1 MGYSDRPCERCGAMI
16 PRAYNTRRFCSE
28 CRRETANAR
37 RKASRAKEKAEQQ
50 AQKPK
55 PADSRQTI
63 RSVNDA
69 AQTDGLSYGHYVHLA
84 EPRRASQR
92 PEKMT
97 RYETIRALSLR
108 REGKSYTE
116 IAKLLDRPQK
126 EVYIAVQTLREA
138 GAVKCD
144 LCRWRPVDGRACIW
158 PRCIYDL

>member
-1 MGYSDRPCERCGAMI
+1 MFTDKPCERCGAMML
-16 PRAYNTRRFCSE
+16 RAHDNKKYCAA
-28 CRRETANAR
+28 CRRQLANQYR
-37 RKASRAKEKAEQQ
+37 RERLEKERAEQQ

-55 PADSRQTI
+55 PSDSRQAI
-63 RSVNDA
+63 HSVDRA

-92 PEKMT
+92 PEEMT

-108 REGKSYTE
+108 REGKTYTE

-126 EVYIAVQTLREA
+126 QVYIAVQTLREA
-138 GAVKCD
+138 GADKCD
-144 LCRWRPVDGRACIW
+144 LCRWWPVDGRACIW